1 MQADLELFID
11 VFIFYDECNKAS
23 FVEYESDGSNVCCCF
38 RLSACIPFVLVVNPI
53 TRLAFYAQGIN
64 RNTTT
69 MNVAI
74 ERRIVLMCF
83 LRSNPRNDLHRK
95 YL

>member
-1 MQADLELFID
+1 MFKC
-11 VFIFYDECNKAS
+11 DECNKVS
-23 FVEYESDGSNVCCCF
+23 VVEYESELSNVCCL

-53 TRLAFYAQGIN
+53 TRLAFYAQGIY

-69 MNVAI
+69 FNVVI
-74 ERRIVLMCF
+74 ERRKVVMCF
-83 LRSNPRNDLHRK
+83 LRSNPTNDIHRK